1 VWTVSAK
8 PFSDSRPGI
17 VLPAALA
24 VWVSGCATTDCDPG
38 RGGFF
43 RGLGCS
49 ASGSYGQRQQQMQ
62 ASLDREQQTQAGLQ
76 SRYAQ
81 ANQAAIE
88 SDAQRQA
95 AEEEYAGLQRDIDA
109 LNAKAARSRTK
120 KKDLSREIR
129 SVQNQLDLL
138 KADTMSPRAELDKRR
153 AELDRRL
160 KELEREVD
168 LARGK

>member
-1 VWTVSAK
+1 M
-8 PFSDSRPGI
+8 
-17 VLPAALA
+17 LA
-24 VWVSGCATTDCDPG
+24 SGCATTDCDPG

-43 RGLGCS
+43 RGIGCS

-62 ASLDREQQTQAGLQ
+62 STVSREQQTQAGLQ
-76 SRYAQ
+76 RQYTQ

-95 AEEEYAGLQRDIDA
+95 AEKEYAGLQSDIDA
-109 LNAKAARSRTK
+109 LNAKAAQSRTK

-138 KADTMSPRAELDKRR
+138 KADTMSPQAEIDKRR
-153 AELDRRL
+153 AALDRRL
-160 KELEREVD
+160 NELEREVD

>member
-1 VWTVSAK
+1 MSAK

-38 RGGFF
+38 QGGFF

-109 LNAKAARSRTK
+109 LNARLAQSKSK

>member
-1 VWTVSAK
+1 MSARRL
-8 PFSDSRPGI
+8 PFPRPAI

-24 VWVSGCATTDCDPG
+24 ILATGCATTDCDPG

-43 RGLGCS
+43 RGIGCS

-62 ASLDREQQTQAGLQ
+62 STISREQQTQAGLR
-76 SRYAQ
+76 SEYAQ

-88 SDAQRQA
+88 TDAQRQA
-95 AEEEYAGLQRDIDA
+95 AEKQYADLQGDIDA
-109 LNAKAARSRTK
+109 LNARLARSKSK
-120 KKDLSREIR
+120 KKDLSREIK